1 MKNIILFTLFILSN
15 TVIAQD
21 FKSENDTRKF
31 ADSFMNHIVKEKI
44 KKAFEIAKPNWP
56 IPTVE
61 IDGLVNTIQQQWPIV
76 SNRFGKSIGNEFIR
90 KERIGKSFLRYY
102 YLHKFNNHA
111 MYWKID
117 FYKPNKTWKIN
128 TIVFQD
134 KLDFL
139 YE

>member
-1 MKNIILFTLFILSN
+1 MKNIILFTLLILSN
-15 TVIAQD
+15 AVIAKD

-31 ADSFMNHIVKEKI
+31 ADYFMNYIVKEKI
-44 KKAFEIAKPNWP
+44 TKAFETAKPNWP

-76 SNRFGKSIGNEFIR
+76 SKRFGESIESEFIR

-102 YLHKFNNHA
+102 YLHKFSNHA
-111 MYWKID
+111 MYWKLD

-128 TIVFQD
+128 TVVFQD
-134 KLDFL
+134 KLDILF
-139 YE
+139 E